1 MLVVDVGVP
10 EEVGIGLGG
19 ALSWGR
25 LGIGSGGRGGFG
37 TDGACL
43 KRCELAGGRGEVG
56 IGVGIGKVRASR
68 G

>member
-43 KRCELAGGRGEVG
+43 KRCGFAGERGEVG
-56 IGVGIGKVRASR
+56 IRVGIGEVRASR

>member
-25 LGIGSGGRGGFG
+25 LGMGSGGRGGFG
-37 TDGACL
+37 KDGACL
-43 KRCELAGGRGEVG
+43 KR
-56 IGVGIGKVRASR
+56 GVGMLGEEVR
-68 G
+68 